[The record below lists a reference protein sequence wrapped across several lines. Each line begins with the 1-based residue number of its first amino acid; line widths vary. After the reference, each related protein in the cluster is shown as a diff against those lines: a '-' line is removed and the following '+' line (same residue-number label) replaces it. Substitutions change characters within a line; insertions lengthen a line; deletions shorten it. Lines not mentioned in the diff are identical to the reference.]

1 METTIAMLLGWYLLA
16 SVICLA
22 VYAID
27 KRAAR
32 RKQQRIP
39 ERTLLM
45 LGLAG
50 GWPGALIGQRVLRHK
65 SVKQPFL
72 TWFWLTV
79 TFNICA
85 VALLAY
91 IS

>member
-1 METTIAMLLGWYLLA
+1 MLLAWYVLA
-16 SVICLA
+16 STICLA
-22 VYAID
+22 SYAID

-32 RKQQRIP
+32 RKRQRIS
-39 ERTLLM
+39 ERTLLL

-50 GWPGALIGQRVLRHK
+50 GWPGALIGQRWLRHK

-79 TFNICA
+79 AVNVCA
-85 VALLAY
+85 VALFIYAY
-91 IS
+91 

>member
-16 SVICLA
+16 SAACLA

-32 RKQQRIP
+32 RKQPRIS

-50 GWPGALIGQRVLRHK
+50 GWPGALMGQRWLRHK

-79 TFNICA
+79 AINVCVVGYF
-85 VALLAY
+85 ALWR
-91 IS
+91 